1 MRSGRPRDHV
11 QTQDPLHK
19 MTTARNI
26 EETKAGTGASATAM
40 PKVNAS
46 TEVTTPEKSNS
57 TTLDA
62 MSEDAGASS

>member
-11 QTQDPLHK
+11 QTQDSLHK

-26 EETKAGTGASATAM
+26 EETKTGTGVSATAM

-46 TEVTTPEKSNS
+46 TEATTPEKSNS
-57 TTLDA
+57 TILDA